1 MCSSPKIAAAICAVK
16 SNRQEDAMSSPW
28 LSLLISA
35 VTGGLMG
42 AIANIV
48 YGWRT
53 DRRAARL
60 KQEATVA
67 SLMGELRRS
76 RALCDHNGKLKLEST
91 APFIRFPTTVAV
103 RATFEERHSYPRLRS
118 LHNEL
123 EDYTMALL
131 HINQLMDLH
140 DLLWISSVPATGV
153 DEGAQSRRGK
163 LQHQIADL
171 CAGQEKLTG
180 VGPEDFV
187 VLPSFIDYVMKS
199 IERLE

>member
-1 MCSSPKIAAAICAVK
+1 MTSS
-16 SNRQEDAMSSPW
+16 W
-28 LSLLISA
+28 LSLLVAA

-42 AIANIV
+42 AIVNIV
-48 YGWRT
+48 YSWRIDKRT
-53 DRRAARL
+53 ARV
-60 KQEATVA
+60 KQEATIA
-67 SLMGELRRS
+67 SLMGELRRN
-76 RALCDHNGKLKLEST
+76 RALCDHNGKLRLEST
-91 APFIRFPTTVAV
+91 APFIRFPTSVAL

-118 LHNEL
+118 LHNKL

-140 DLLWISSVPATGV
+140 DLLWISPVPQTQV

-180 VGPEDFV
+180 VGPENFV
-187 VLPSFIDYVMKS
+187 VLPSFIDPVIKS

>member
-1 MCSSPKIAAAICAVK
+1 MP
-16 SNRQEDAMSSPW
+16 SPW

-42 AIANIV
+42 AIANIL
-48 YGWRT
+48 YAWRA
-53 DRRAARL
+53 DRRAARV
-60 KQEATVA
+60 KQEATIA

-76 RALCDHNGKLKLEST
+76 RALCDHNAKLKLEST

-103 RATFEERHSYPRLRS
+103 RATFEERHGYPRLRS

-171 CAGQEKLTG
+171 CAGREKLTG
-180 VGPEDFV
+180 VGPENFV
-187 VLPSFIDYVMKS
+187 VLPPFIGNVMKGIQS
-199 IERLE
+199 LE